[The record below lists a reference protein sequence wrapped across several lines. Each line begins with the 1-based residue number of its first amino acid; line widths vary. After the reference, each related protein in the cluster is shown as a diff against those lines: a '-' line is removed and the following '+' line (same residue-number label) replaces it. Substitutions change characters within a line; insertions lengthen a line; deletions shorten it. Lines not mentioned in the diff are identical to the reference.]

1 VVQTPYGDSGK
12 TTFFIKSESD
22 WDEFAD
28 DIDGQELKVMKRI
41 NNQAAAVEACITRN
55 GTIVGPF
62 MTDLTGSFN
71 QVVMETELEN
81 LGDLDKRMQ
90 EYKSNAKARESMS
103 GYTDMYL
110 TGKREIFQ
118 LFD

>member
-1 VVQTPYGDSGK
+1 MIIVRESFVTKPGLASKFAKIMRDAQKQFPGSPGK
-12 TTFFIKSESD
+12 F
-22 WDEFAD
+22 
-28 DIDGQELKVMKRI
+28 RI
-41 NNQAAAVEACITRN
+41 
-55 GTIVGPF
+55 

-90 EYKSNAKARESMS
+90 EYKSNTKARESMS

-110 TGKREIFQ
+110 TGKREIFE
-118 LFD
+118 LLD